1 MQKEEMK
8 VELTINGQKVKIGHQ
23 FLEDM
28 VNDIPDVKENKK
40 VFTILASSDN
50 YRIKEYI
57 SQKSFL
63 STETI
68 NTLLNDKSDEIVDN
82 ILSNRDI
89 NKHITNEQIFSIIEK
104 DNTKLL
110 STIAKN
116 LDELQSCDR
125 CKIINHLSKHK
136 SSSVRFSLFTYN
148 VSDLISTDIVKE
160 LCDDEDFDVA
170 NKARKELSQR
180 MK

>member
-1 MQKEEMK
+1 
-8 VELTINGQKVKIGHQ
+8 
-23 FLEDM
+23 M

-40 VFTILASSDN
+40 IFIVLSSSDN
-50 YRIKEYI
+50 HRIKEYI

-170 NKARKELSQR
+170 NKAKKELADR
-180 MK
+180 LR